1 MWSMQPKNE
10 SRNNIGGIRVDY
22 GFVGGSV
29 IKKSPAKA
37 IVYPYPSNIVPAF
50 IFRLHAPHRS

>member
-10 SRNNIGGIRVDY
+10 SRTNIGGIRVDY

-37 IVYPYPSNIVPAF
+37 GDTGD
-50 IFRLHAPHRS
+50 